1 MLSIYT
7 YNIFISNQPLDSFY
21 TYNIKSNYI
30 IYLFNYS
37 QKDSMNKV
45 SKVSLSLGL
54 ALATCLTLVNTANAA
69 EITGTKRATVNW
81 SGVLNAES
89 YNIYYKEVSD
99 MGYVHSVRDLS
110 KDSRSYTIEYL
121 KNNGNYIYKLCAV
134 NGSKVEFW
142 CSGDRR
148 LFGKVATVRRVVA
161 TTPVVVSTTSQVVVP
176 VGVAVGGGE
185 LVTVSKNYRQATVT
199 WMTNPN
205 AQHYYIYYK
214 KASDAT
220 WTHSVFGM
228 NADATN
234 YTINYL
240 DFVKYEYKVVA
251 LDGAFK
257 PIAESAV
264 YVLRTVPMRW

>member
-1 MLSIYT
+1 
-7 YNIFISNQPLDSFY
+7 
-21 TYNIKSNYI
+21 
-30 IYLFNYS
+30 
-37 QKDSMNKV
+37 MNKV

-54 ALATCLTLVNTANAA
+54 ALATCLTLANSANAA
-69 EITGTKRATVNW
+69 EITGTKSATINW

-89 YNIYYKEVSD
+89 YNIYYKEAGD

-110 KDSRSYTIEYL
+110 KDSRNYTIGYL
-121 KNNGNYIYKLCAV
+121 KNKGNYIYNLCAV

-148 LFGKVATVRRVVA
+148 LSGKVVA
-161 TTPVVVSTTSQVVVP
+161 AKKLVAKAPVAVVSTTAQVVVP
-176 VGVAVGGGE
+176 VGAAVGGGE
-185 LVTVSKNYRQATVT
+185 VVTVAKNYRQATVS

-214 KASDAT
+214 KASDTT
-220 WTHSVFGM
+220 WAYSVFGM

-240 DFVKYEYKVVA
+240 DPVKYEYKVVA
-251 LDGAFK
+251 LDGAYK

-264 YVLRTVPMRW
+264 YALRTVPMRW